1 MMENAGQKCTIL
13 EVKMCFVNCA
23 VALLFL
29 ISCVMTKDPSGMPYV
44 IIFFVLAIIGEL
56 TDAVSRLLIS
66 KSKKL
71 DKITEKLDIEWI
83 YLDDISEDK
92 ND

>member
-1 MMENAGQKCTIL
+1 
-13 EVKMCFVNCA
+13 MCFINCI

-29 ISCVMTKDPSGMPYV
+29 ISCIVAKDSSGLPYV
-44 IIFFVLAIIGEL
+44 ITFFVLAIVGEI

-66 KSKKL
+66 KSKNL
-71 DKITEKLDIEWI
+71 DRMTEKTERI
-83 YLDDISEDK
+83 YLNDSSEDK

>member
-1 MMENAGQKCTIL
+1 
-13 EVKMCFVNCA
+13 MCFVNC
-23 VALLFL
+23 VIALLFL
-29 ISCVMTKDPSGMPYV
+29 ISCIVAKDPSIMPYV

-71 DKITEKLDIEWI
+71 DKITEKLDIERI
-83 YLDDISEDK
+83 YLNDTSEDK

>member
-1 MMENAGQKCTIL
+1 
-13 EVKMCFVNCA
+13 MCFVNCI

-29 ISCVMTKDPSGMPYV
+29 ISCIVAKDPSGMPYV
-44 IIFFVLAIIGEL
+44 ITFFVLAIIGEL

-83 YLDDISEDK
+83 YLDDTSEDK

>member
-1 MMENAGQKCTIL
+1 
-13 EVKMCFVNCA
+13 MCFVNCV

-29 ISCVMTKDPSGMPYV
+29 ISCIATKDPSGLPYV
-44 IIFFVLAIIGEL
+44 IAFFVLAIIGEL
-56 TDAVSRLLIS
+56 ADAVSRLLIS
-66 KSKKL
+66 KSNNL

-83 YLDDISEDK
+83 YLDNPEDK

>member
-1 MMENAGQKCTIL
+1 
-13 EVKMCFVNCA
+13 MCFVNC
-23 VALLFL
+23 VIALLFL
-29 ISCVMTKDPSGMPYV
+29 ISCIVAKDPSIMPYV

-71 DKITEKLDIEWI
+71 DKITEKLDLERI
-83 YLDDISEDK
+83 YLNDTSEDK

>member
-1 MMENAGQKCTIL
+1 MLT
-13 EVKMCFVNCA
+13 
-23 VALLFL
+23 ALLRFYFL
-29 ISCVMTKDPSGMPYV
+29 ISCIATKDPSGMPYV

-83 YLDDISEDK
+83 YLDDTSEDK

>member
-1 MMENAGQKCTIL
+1 
-13 EVKMCFVNCA
+13 MCFVNCV

-29 ISCVMTKDPSGMPYV
+29 ISCIVAKDPSVMPYV
-44 IIFFVLAIIGEL
+44 IIFFLLAIIGEL

-71 DKITEKLDIEWI
+71 DKITEKLDIERI
-83 YLDDISEDK
+83 YLNDTSEDK

>member
-1 MMENAGQKCTIL
+1 
-13 EVKMCFVNCA
+13 MCFVNCV

-29 ISCVMTKDPSGMPYV
+29 ISCIITKDFSRMPYV
-44 IIFFVLAIIGEL
+44 ITFFVLAIVGEI

-66 KSKKL
+66 KSKNL
-71 DKITEKLDIEWI
+71 DRMTEKTEWI
-83 YLDDISEDK
+83 YLKDGSEDK

>member
-1 MMENAGQKCTIL
+1 
-13 EVKMCFVNCA
+13 MCFVNCV

-29 ISCVMTKDPSGMPYV
+29 ISCIVTKDPSGMPYV
-44 IIFFVLAIIGEL
+44 ITFFVLAIIGEL
-56 TDAVSRLLIS
+56 TDAVFRLLIS

-83 YLDDISEDK
+83 YLDDTSEDK

>member
-1 MMENAGQKCTIL
+1 
-13 EVKMCFVNCA
+13 
-23 VALLFL
+23 
-29 ISCVMTKDPSGMPYV
+29 MPYA
-44 IIFFVLAIIGEL
+44 ITFFVLVIIGEL

-83 YLDDISEDK
+83 YLDDTSEDK

>member
-1 MMENAGQKCTIL
+1 
-13 EVKMCFVNCA
+13 MCFVNCV

-29 ISCVMTKDPSGMPYV
+29 ISCIVAKDPYGMPYA
-44 IIFFVLAIIGEL
+44 ITFFVLAIVGEL
-56 TDAVSRLLIS
+56 TDAVSKLLIS

-83 YLDDISEDK
+83 CLDNPEDK
-92 ND
+92 DD

>member
-1 MMENAGQKCTIL
+1 
-13 EVKMCFVNCA
+13 MCFVNCI

-29 ISCVMTKDPSGMPYV
+29 ISCIVTKDPSGMPYV
-44 IIFFVLAIIGEL
+44 ITFFVLAIIGEL
-56 TDAVSRLLIS
+56 TDAVFRLLIS

-83 YLDDISEDK
+83 YLDDTSEEK

>member
-1 MMENAGQKCTIL
+1 
-13 EVKMCFVNCA
+13 MCFVNCV

-29 ISCVMTKDPSGMPYV
+29 ISCIVTKDPSGMPYV
-44 IIFFVLAIIGEL
+44 ITFFVLAIVGEL

-83 YLDDISEDK
+83 YLDNTSEDK

>member
-1 MMENAGQKCTIL
+1 
-13 EVKMCFVNCA
+13 MCFVNCV

-29 ISCVMTKDPSGMPYV
+29 ISCVMTKDPSGMSYV

>member
-1 MMENAGQKCTIL
+1 
-13 EVKMCFVNCA
+13 MCFVNCV

-29 ISCVMTKDPSGMPYV
+29 ISCVAAKDPSMMPYV

-56 TDAVSRLLIS
+56 ADAVSRLLIS
-66 KSKKL
+66 KSKNL
-71 DKITEKLDIEWI
+71 DMITEKTEWI
-83 YLDDISEDK
+83 YLKDSEDK

>member
-1 MMENAGQKCTIL
+1 
-13 EVKMCFVNCA
+13 MCFINCII
-23 VALLFL
+23 ALLFL
-29 ISCVMTKDPSGMPYV
+29 ISCIATKDPSGLPYV
-44 IIFFVLAIIGEL
+44 IAFFVLAIIGEL
-56 TDAVSRLLIS
+56 ADAVSRLLIS

-83 YLDDISEDK
+83 YLDDTSEEK